1 MTYTVKFKTEKD
13 WFWKTLKKVKGDGL
27 MPDSPV
33 PTRFFILEDET
44 RIEIPITGT
53 IFKFS
58 NERFLMIKQ
67 NMEKEA
73 NQEIRV
79 NNR

>member
-13 WFWKTLKKVKGDGL
+13 WFWKTLNKVKGDGI
-27 MPDSPV
+27 MPDSSV
-33 PTRFFILEDET
+33 STRFFILEDES

-53 IFKFS
+53 LFKFS

-73 NQEIRV
+73 NQDIKT
-79 NNR
+79 NW

>member
-1 MTYTVKFKTEKD
+1 MTYTVTYKTEKD
-13 WFWKTLKKVKGDGL
+13 WFWKKLKKVKGDGI

-33 PTRFFILEDET
+33 ATRFFILEDET
-44 RIEIPITGT
+44 RIEIPVIGT

-67 NMEKEA
+67 NMEREA
-73 NQEIRV
+73 NQDIRI
-79 NNR
+79 NK

>member
-1 MTYTVKFKTEKD
+1 MTYTVNFKTEKN
-13 WFWKTLKKVKGDGL
+13 WFWRKLKKVKGDGI

-53 IFKFS
+53 LFNFS
-58 NERFLMIKQ
+58 HERFLMIKQ

-73 NQEIRV
+73 KQDIRIDS
-79 NNR
+79 